1 MRTVTAR
8 DANQGFS
15 DLLSRVEDGEEVVI
29 TRHGKP
35 VAVMAPYRTPAMTP
49 ERLAAIEHAV
59 AVMEEGL
66 PWGQGFRTFSRDEM
80 HER

>member
-1 MRTVTAR
+1 MKAVTAGE
-8 DANQGFS
+8 ANQGFS
-15 DLLSRVEDGEEVVI
+15 DLLSQVEGGEEVVI

-49 ERLAAIEHAV
+49 GRIASIKHAIAL
-59 AVMEEGL
+59 MEKGL
-66 PWGQGFRTFSRDEM
+66 PWGEGFRTFSRDEM